1 MGEPSAVILGAVMA
15 LGCAALIWVFVPKLR
30 ALE

>member
-1 MGEPSAVILGAVMA
+1 VLSAAIA
-15 LGCAALIWVFVPKLR
+15 LGCAALIWVFAPKLR